1 MSEGYT
7 FGIGRGMGK
16 KRVSTMHAKQLTL
29 NLTAALFLGLG
40 LAPLIALFVSSLIV
54 DGTLSLERYQNL
66 WTSPRLWQLFGRS
79 LLLAGLSTL
88 GAALCGVPL
97 GILFGKTD
105 LSGRSLF
112 AILFTLPLLIP
123 PYFLSLGWFAVL
135 GREGWLAR
143 LLPDNPAGF
152 LAPIHRVS
160 PFEAGIAQHES
171 ITGIFNDML
180 FGLPGCVVTLST
192 VFLPLVMLLTA
203 VLLCTVNPR
212 MEEAARL
219 YASWPKV
226 LFCITLPAILPGILF
241 GMLLVFLLALGELTV
256 PMFLRYDV
264 YPVET
269 LIQFSAFYDFD
280 AATATAAPLAMTA
293 FFLLLAEWR
302 GRRGA
307 APNIRP
313 AGTSLSIRLNFYK
326 KPLTVG
332 VSVLVLVLVILPLC
346 SLMLSASLAE
356 FGEAWKRA
364 GDALVRSL
372 LYAAIGA
379 SLLTAL
385 GFFLGLLWRE
395 QSYCSGITE
404 FAALLLLILP
414 STVIGIGLIGLWN
427 RPETNWL
434 YASPG
439 ILLMGYVIQYAAL
452 AGSIVHATLLR
463 IPLSLEQAA
472 AVAGAGW
479 WRRVFFIVLPLG
491 RRGFL
496 TAWLVAYLFC
506 LRDTGLA
513 MLVYPPGE
521 DTLPVRIFTLMA
533 NTPFGLVAALCALLI
548 AAALPPLA
556 AFGLLLRERKR
567 LS

>member
-1 MSEGYT
+1 
-7 FGIGRGMGK
+7 
-16 KRVSTMHAKQLTL
+16 
-29 NLTAALFLGLG
+29 
-40 LAPLIALFVSSLIV
+40 
-54 DGTLSLERYQNL
+54 
-66 WTSPRLWQLFGRS
+66 
-79 LLLAGLSTL
+79 
-88 GAALCGVPL
+88 
-97 GILFGKTD
+97 
-105 LSGRSLF
+105 
-112 AILFTLPLLIP
+112 
-123 PYFLSLGWFAVL
+123 
-135 GREGWLAR
+135 
-143 LLPDNPAGF
+143 
-152 LAPIHRVS
+152 
-160 PFEAGIAQHES
+160 
-171 ITGIFNDML
+171 ML
-180 FGLPGCVVTLST
+180 FGLPGCVVTLAT
-192 VFLPLVMLLTA
+192 VFLPLIMLLTA
-203 VLLCTVNPR
+203 MLLRTVNPR

-219 YASWPKV
+219 YAPWSKV
-226 LFCITLPAILPGILF
+226 LFRITLPTILPGILF
-241 GMLLVFLLALGELTV
+241 GTLLVFLLALGELTV

-269 LIQFSAFYDFD
+269 LIQFTAFYDFD
-280 AATATAAPLAMTA
+280 AATAAAAPLSLVA
-293 FFLLLAEWR
+293 FLLLLTEWR

-307 APNIRP
+307 AVDFRP

-326 KPLTVG
+326 KALTIG

-356 FGEAWKRA
+356 FGEAWNRA
-364 GDALVRSL
+364 SDALVRSL

-395 QSYCSGITE
+395 QSYCSGMTE
-404 FAALLLLILP
+404 FTALLLLILP

-452 AGSIVHATLLR
+452 AGGIVHATLSR
-463 IPLSLEQAA
+463 IPSSLEQAA

-479 WRRVFFIVLPLG
+479 WRRILFIVLPLS
-491 RRGFL
+491 RRGLL

-533 NTPFGLVAALCALLI
+533 NTPFGLVAALSALLI
-548 AAALPPLA
+548 AAALPLLV

-567 LS
+567 SP